1 MNQHPAGVAQTIM
14 INFELSLSLLNLNM
28 HQYERL
34 AFGGGL

>member
-1 MNQHPAGVAQTIM
+1 MNQYPLAQTIM
-14 INFELSLSLLNLNM
+14 IKIEFSLSLLNLNM